1 MINLT
6 ENLTPLKQI
15 KQRRRIDHGATRII
29 VESVMK
35 PHPCSYLHSPPP
47 FSPSLSHTRGIPKI
61 LDNTVLRK
69 HVCMWKRQRIL
80 EEPFYPADSGQP
92 PIYSEKQLFSFTS
105 LRKRRTDGRKGQYRL
120 RYRKRSPRTDRSGA
134 PQPTLRPVRA
144 SLPVHRKEIGGQ
156 KE

>member
-35 PHPCSYLHSPPP
+35 PPPCSHWHSPPP
-47 FSPSLSHTRGIPKI
+47 FSPSLSHTRGIPEI

-69 HVCMWKRQRIL
+69 HVCM
-80 EEPFYPADSGQP
+80 
-92 PIYSEKQLFSFTS
+92 
-105 LRKRRTDGRKGQYRL
+105 
-120 RYRKRSPRTDRSGA
+120 
-134 PQPTLRPVRA
+134 
-144 SLPVHRKEIGGQ
+144 
-156 KE
+156 